1 MSDEASE
8 DAEPLLRGRQSAGRG
23 EERPSTQS
31 RHVLL
36 IGALVAC
43 VLWLLPPL
51 DTLLAP
57 APSLESLLPLTHR
70 RKQAPLDAAPQAAA
84 RAADIAPRRELQSGP
99 VDSDFSPQP
108 PVALAVA
115 APPQH
120 PTADLAGR
128 AAPPRDLVFGVVAF
142 RPDSGCTQSKHA
154 GKQCDRSPYYKG
166 LRRCCSTLG

>member
-51 DTLLAP
+51 DVLLCADPYAP
-57 APSLESLLPLTHR
+57 EPPYCTYRLRVRASCVAYVTEAQGSCYATVCTRESMCTYRAPWH
-70 RKQAPLDAAPQAAA
+70 
-84 RAADIAPRRELQSGP
+84 
-99 VDSDFSPQP
+99 
-108 PVALAVA
+108 
-115 APPQH
+115 H
-120 PTADLAGR
+120 
-128 AAPPRDLVFGVVAF
+128 
-142 RPDSGCTQSKHA
+142 
-154 GKQCDRSPYYKG
+154 
-166 LRRCCSTLG
+166 RCCSPRHRAWRACSL